1 MIDLYYWQH
10 SDRRW
15 WLGLGEQTW
24 RDETKRKEEIC
35 WGWDPPDEARSVAR
49 SGHENLP
56 HLQQGLAFS
65 GRNVH
70 RGRRDGSPIGT
81 VRLPQGS

>member
-35 WGWDPPDEARSVAR
+35 LGWDPPDEARSVVGTDRA
-49 SGHENLP
+49 GCVVLC
-56 HLQQGLAFS
+56 G
-65 GRNVH
+65 V
-70 RGRRDGSPIGT
+70 RRAKPAGI
-81 VRLPQGS
+81 

>member
-35 WGWDPPDEARSVAR
+35 LGWDPPDEARSVV
-49 SGHENLP
+49 GT
-56 HLQQGLAFS
+56 
-65 GRNVH
+65 GRAGCVVLC
-70 RGRRDGSPIGT
+70 GVRRAKPAGI
-81 VRLPQGS
+81 

>member
-35 WGWDPPDEARSVAR
+35 LGWDPPDEARRRPAWTPYRRRHAPYVGR
-49 SGHENLP
+49 S
-56 HLQQGLAFS
+56 
-65 GRNVH
+65 
-70 RGRRDGSPIGT
+70 
-81 VRLPQGS
+81 

>member
-24 RDETKRKEEIC
+24 RDETKRKEH
-35 WGWDPPDEARSVAR
+35 GAA
-49 SGHENLP
+49 
-56 HLQQGLAFS
+56 
-65 GRNVH
+65 
-70 RGRRDGSPIGT
+70 
-81 VRLPQGS
+81 